1 MDELEGDTETG
12 TEEGKKKKPDWTT
25 GTSRKASFNLMSKAR
40 VGDSGMAS
48 EDATT
53 EAPEK
58 PKPDWS
64 TGSSRKASFNMMS
77 KARVETDP
85 DETETP

>member
-12 TEEGKKKKPDWTT
+12 TEEGKKPDWTT

-40 VGDSGMAS
+40 VGDSAMAS

-53 EAPEK
+53 KTLEK

-77 KARVETDP
+77 KAQVETDR